1 MVDSAASLNMS
12 RKPYST
18 RKADLDLTPF
28 IARGFSEKIDKFIAN
43 VPVDGIDRYHSW
55 TQVRLAPE
63 TASFLYEDFT
73 STNIKYFKGSRP
85 ALEKIIDDIFA
96 EKNDAS
102 DKEKVLAILRW
113 VSENLMHAKFFRG
126 DIPGSRAL
134 TEEELL
140 ESGWGWCN
148 EQSRLFV
155 SLAQIAGYPARMC
168 SIYHAEGIH
177 SHMTTEVFVDD
188 KWSFADATIATV
200 VELPDG
206 SWASA
211 KEISW
216 DPSVKELTDK
226 AYAKSLR
233 EMHDRFSG
241 GVIDAESVWFKEPP
255 HNMFAH
261 IGLSNYP
268 VISIKPESRV

>member
-1 MVDSAASLNMS
+1 MGNSAAPLNMS

-43 VPVDGIDRYHSW
+43 VPVNGIDRYHSW

-73 STNIKYFKGSRP
+73 STVIKYFKGSRP
-85 ALEKIIDDIFA
+85 SLEKILDVILADMK
-96 EKNDAS
+96 EAS
-102 DKEKVLAILRW
+102 DKEKVLAILHW
-113 VSENLMHAKFFRG
+113 VSASLMHAKFFKG

-155 SLAQIAGYPARMC
+155 TLSQIAGYPARMC
-168 SIYHAEGIH
+168 SIYHSDGIH
-177 SHMTTEVFVDD
+177 SHMASEVFVDG
-188 KWSFADATIATV
+188 KWSFADATSATV

-206 SWASA
+206 YWASA

-216 DPSVKELTDK
+216 DPSVKEQIG
-226 AYAKSLR
+226 R
-233 EMHDRFSG
+233 
-241 GVIDAESVWFKEPP
+241 
-255 HNMFAH
+255 AH
-261 IGLSNYP
+261 
-268 VISIKPESRV
+268 V